1 MRRISLRLAAGLLL
15 SGLLPAASL
24 ADDKPLVPTFVD
36 VTQAAGI
43 NSVYAGDWQYMV
55 GGGVATFDCNDDGF
69 PDMFLAGGEKPGTFY
84 RNESKRGGEL
94 KFIAEK
100 SGLELD
106 AVTGACPMHVDGDG
120 VTDVVLLRVGQN

>member
-1 MRRISLRLAAGLLL
+1 MRSLSLGLGLIVFGLAG
-15 SGLLPAASL
+15 AAHAADVKL
-24 ADDKPLVPTFVD
+24 AIPTFVD
-36 VTQAAGI
+36 ETKSAGI

-94 KFIAEK
+94 
-100 SGLELD
+100 
-106 AVTGACPMHVDGDG
+106 
-120 VTDVVLLRVGQN
+120 